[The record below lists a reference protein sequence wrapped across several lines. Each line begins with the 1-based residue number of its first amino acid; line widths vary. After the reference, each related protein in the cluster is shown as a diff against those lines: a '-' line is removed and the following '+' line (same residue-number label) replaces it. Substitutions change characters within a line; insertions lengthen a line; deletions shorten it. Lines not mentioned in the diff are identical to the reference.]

1 MMRFLTRVASV
12 AAILIY
18 SMWAHG
24 ISRSGG
30 GKMESFELGFEADI
44 PANYPRVNPVVN
56 RGLRLW
62 SGVTYGTPTISAD
75 SFVELRE
82 FEIEFPELSTF
93 DRPTVTDKF
102 ADLTWTR
109 IKSPATCLEAFE
121 KKTATVH
128 SVVVLWGPGR
138 GVVILSGRKPSSE
151 SAMNEIIGSISLSP
165 GSCQW

>member
-1 MMRFLTRVASV
+1 MMQFLTRIAAVAV
-12 AAILIY
+12 ILIH
-18 SMWAHG
+18 STWAHG

-82 FEIEFPELSTF
+82 FESEFPELSTF
-93 DRPTVTDKF
+93 GRTAVSDKF
-102 ADLTWTR
+102 SDLTWTR
-109 IKSPATCLEAFE
+109 IKHPAPCLEVFE
-121 KKTATVH
+121 KKTATVR

-151 SAMNEIIGSISLSP
+151 SAMDEIINSISLSP